1 MNIDEQHFKRLL
13 DAYLKGTATADEQ
26 KLLDDFFETYPQL
39 SRPAISAD
47 PATRD
52 AIWRQLAARLP
63 VRAPQAKE
71 RTLSTLWYSVAAA
84 VAVVAASWFLIAQY
98 TAPPASVAAQL
109 RQATTDRGQKLKI
122 ELLDGTQV
130 TLNANTK
137 LEFPEQFEGGT
148 REVYLTGE
156 AYFQVAHDA
165 AHPFIVH
172 TSVANTLVLGTSFN
186 VRVTSDNRAEITL
199 VEGKVDVGGVMLKPH
214 QQAIARSG
222 SVPVEVRNVNVE
234 AFVDWKD
241 NILRFDN
248 MPVGD
253 AVAVLQ
259 DWYGVD
265 ITLEDPA
272 LAACTINATYRKE
285 TLKNV
290 LTSLSYM
297 LKLTYQQDGNKI
309 VLQGHG
315 CNNP

>member
-13 DAYLKGTATADEQ
+13 DAYLKGTATAEEQ

-39 SRPAISAD
+39 SRPAAGAD

-52 AIWRQLAARLP
+52 ALWRQLTARLP
-63 VRAPQAKE
+63 AQAPQAKT
-71 RTLSTLWYSVAAA
+71 RSLATIWYAAAAA
-84 VAVVAASWFLIAQY
+84 VAVFAVSWFGIAQY
-98 TAPPASVAAQL
+98 TADAPAPMVAEL

-130 TLNANTK
+130 TLNANTR
-137 LEFPEQFEGGT
+137 LEFPEQFEGNT

-156 AYFQVAHDA
+156 AYFQVAHDT

-172 TSVANTLVLGTSFN
+172 TSVANTRVLGTSFN
-186 VRVTSDNRAEITL
+186 VRLTSDNRAEITL
-199 VEGKVDVGGVMLKPH
+199 VEGKVDVGGVILKPN

-222 SVPVEVRNVNVE
+222 TPVEVRDVNVE

-248 MPVGD
+248 MPLGD

-290 LTSLSYM
+290 LTSISYM

-315 CNNP
+315 CNS

>member
-13 DAYLKGTATADEQ
+13 DAYLTGRATPEEQ

-39 SRPAISAD
+39 RRTSTQAD
-47 PATRD
+47 AAARE
-52 AIWRQLAARLP
+52 AIWRQLASNLP
-63 VRAPQAKE
+63 ARAPQGRA
-71 RTLSTLWYSVAAA
+71 RTLAPVWYSVAATVALFA
-84 VAVVAASWFLIAQY
+84 VSYFLFVRY
-98 TAPPASVAAQL
+98 TGDTPAPQTVPL
-109 RQATTDRGQKLKI
+109 RQAATDRGQKLKI

-130 TLNANTK
+130 TLNANST
-137 LEFPEQFEGGT
+137 LEFPEQFEGSV

-172 TSVANTLVLGTSFN
+172 TPVANTLVLGTSFN
-186 VRVTSDNRAEITL
+186 VRLTPDNRAEVTL
-199 VEGKVDVGGVMLKPH
+199 VEGKVDVGGVILKPN
-214 QQAIARSG
+214 QQAVARSG
-222 SVPVEVRNVNVE
+222 GEPVEVRDVDVT

-248 MPVGD
+248 VRLGD

-259 DWYGVD
+259 NWYGVD

-272 LAACTINATYRKE
+272 LAHCTISATYRKE

-290 LTSLSYM
+290 LASISYM
-297 LKLTYQQDGNKI
+297 LKLTYEQDGNKI
-309 VLQGHG
+309 VLQGRG
-315 CNNP
+315 CNQ

>member
-13 DAYLKGTATADEQ
+13 DAYLAGTATAEEQ
-26 KLLDDFFETYPQL
+26 KLLDDFFETYPQFR
-39 SRPAISAD
+39 RPATGAD

-52 AIWRQLAARLP
+52 AIWRQLTARLP
-63 VRAPQAKE
+63 AHAPQAKT
-71 RTLSTLWYSVAAA
+71 RSLTTIWYAAAAA
-84 VAVVAASWFLIAQY
+84 VAVFAISWFGIAHY
-98 TAPPASVAAQL
+98 AADPPAPAVAQL

-137 LEFPEQFEGGT
+137 LEFPEQFAGGT

-186 VRVTSDNRAEITL
+186 VRLTSDNRAEITL
-199 VEGKVDVGGVMLKPH
+199 VEGKVDVGGVILKPH

-222 SVPVEVRNVNVE
+222 GVPVEVREVNVE

-248 MPVGD
+248 MPLGD

-265 ITLEDPA
+265 ITLENPA

-290 LTSLSYM
+290 LTSISYM

-309 VLQGHG
+309 VLQGRG
-315 CNNP
+315 CNS

>member
-13 DAYLKGTATADEQ
+13 DAYLRGHATPDEK

-39 SRPAISAD
+39 SRASAD
-47 PATRD
+47 ADSTARE
-52 AIWRQLAARLP
+52 ALWRQLAARMP
-63 VRAPQAKE
+63 AQAPAGKE
-71 RTLSTLWYSVAAA
+71 RRLPTFWYAVAAA
-84 VAVVAASWFLIAQY
+84 LTVFALSWFLIVRY
-98 TAPPASVAAQL
+98 TRETAVPVVAQL
-109 RQATTDRGQKLKI
+109 RQAVTDRGQKLKI

-130 TLNANTK
+130 TLNANSK
-137 LEFPEQFEGGT
+137 LEFPERFAGDT

-172 TSVANTLVLGTSFN
+172 TAVANTLVLGTSFN
-186 VRVTSDNRAEITL
+186 VKLIDNRTEVTL
-199 VEGKVDVGGVMLKPH
+199 VEGKVDVGGVILKPN

-222 SVPVEVRNVNVE
+222 GQPVEVRDIDVT

-248 MPVGD
+248 MPLGE
-253 AVAVLQ
+253 AVTVLQ

-272 LAACTINATYRKE
+272 LAACTISATYRKE

-290 LTSLSYM
+290 LTSVSYM

-309 VLQGHG
+309 VLQGRG
-315 CNNP
+315 CNPQ